1 MHSGELV
8 DKKCRH
14 HPKAAFNHAEFLML
28 RLGRVINEGIKISPC
43 PPLAKGGWGDFKES
57 F

>member
-28 RLGRVINEGIKISPC
+28 RLGRVINEGIKISPR